1 MSRSLVIGVN
11 GQDGSYLAEA
21 LLQRGHEVLGCG
33 RGEMSRYVKPV
44 PGFTYEKVDLRD
56 LASLEVLLQC
66 WELDFA
72 FHFAAVHGAAGFE
85 YEEEWRDMMTVNVLS
100 MHALLEHARR
110 RAPAMRILY
119 GGSAKIFPAPL
130 TGTIDEAT
138 PARATCL
145 YSIGKIASRDLIFQY
160 REKHGVA
167 ATNLVLFNH
176 ESIRRPPNYFLPT
189 IARSIA
195 SAKTNPSFRSSV
207 KTLDFWI
214 DWSAADEFMEIAID
228 IAEQSNIAEVILAS
242 GKTWHGRAAV
252 EHLFAR
258 HDLDFR
264 NHIIE
269 TLPHADFGPGPE
281 FHVDIGQLM
290 KASGRRPMKSL
301 SHVFDQ
307 MIDAVIEARPA
318 KARSG

>member
-21 LLQRGHEVLGCG
+21 LLQRGHEVLGCA
-33 RGEMSRYVKPV
+33 RDEMSRYVKPV
-44 PGFTYEKVDLRD
+44 PRFTYEKMDLRD
-56 LASLEVLLQC
+56 LASLDALLQR
-66 WELDFA
+66 WEPDSA

-85 YEEEWRDMMTVNVLS
+85 YEEKWRDMMTVNVLS
-100 MHALLEHARR
+100 LHVLLEHARL
-110 RAPAMRILY
+110 RAPAMRISY
-119 GGSAKIFPAPL
+119 AGSAKMFPAPL
-130 TGTIDEAT
+130 TGTIDEST

-145 YSIGKIASRDLIFQY
+145 YSIGKIASRDLIVQY

-176 ESIRRPPNYFLPT
+176 ESVRRPPSYFLPT

-195 SAKTNPSFRSSV
+195 SAKTNPSFRTNV

-228 IAEQSNIAEVILAS
+228 LAERSNLAEVILAS

-252 EHLFAR
+252 EDLFAR
-258 HDLDFR
+258 HHLDFR

-269 TLPHADFGPGPE
+269 TLPLSEPGPNTE
-281 FHVDIGQLM
+281 FHVDIAQLV
-290 KASGRRPMKSL
+290 KATGRRPVKSL
-301 SHVFDQ
+301 SHVVDQ
-307 MIDAVIEARPA
+307 MIDAVNEAPSA
-318 KARSG
+318 TAGSG